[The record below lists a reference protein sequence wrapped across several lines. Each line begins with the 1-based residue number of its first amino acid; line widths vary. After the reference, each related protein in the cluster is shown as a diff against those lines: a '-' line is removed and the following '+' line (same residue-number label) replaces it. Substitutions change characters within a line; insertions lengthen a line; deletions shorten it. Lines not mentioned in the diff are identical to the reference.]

1 MLKKAGESTGLEFN
15 SQHMETG
22 ILSIQECF
30 FRNPYRS
37 MSVQI
42 TVCGESF

>member
-15 SQHMETG
+15 SPAHGNWNIVHTG
-22 ILSIQECF
+22 I

>member
-15 SQHMETG
+15 SPAHGNWNIVHTG
-22 ILSIQECF
+22 MLLPE
-30 FRNPYRS
+30 PYRS

>member
-15 SQHMETG
+15 SPAHG
-22 ILSIQECF
+22 
-30 FRNPYRS
+30 NPYRS